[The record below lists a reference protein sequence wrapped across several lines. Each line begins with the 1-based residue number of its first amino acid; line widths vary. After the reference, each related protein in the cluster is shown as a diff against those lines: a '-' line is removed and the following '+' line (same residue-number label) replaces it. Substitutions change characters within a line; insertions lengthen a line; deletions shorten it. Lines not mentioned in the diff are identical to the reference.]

1 MNLIVYFS
9 CEGHTKKVAI
19 KLHELI
25 NSEIFE
31 IKTQN
36 PYPKNHK
43 ELLKVAKK
51 EWENQK
57 LHDLENNINLD
68 KFDTVYLCFPN
79 WFGTIPLAVASFL
92 KSNDFTNKKIIA
104 ICTHG
109 GTIPLAV
116 ASFLKSNDF
125 ANKKIIAIC
134 THGGGGFGNSLVD
147 IEKLADGVVIGS
159 KLAINS
165 SDLK

>member
-9 CEGHTKKVAI
+9 RENHTKQVAI

-36 PYPKNHK
+36 SYPRNHK
-43 ELLKVAKK
+43 ELLEVAKK

-57 LHDLENNINLD
+57 LPKLENNINLD
-68 KFDTVYLCFPN
+68 KFDTIYLCYPN

-92 KSNDFTNKKIIA
+92 KNNDFKNKEIIA

-109 GTIPLAV
+109 G
-116 ASFLKSNDF
+116 S
-125 ANKKIIAIC
+125 
-134 THGGGGFGNSLVD
+134 GFRNSLDD
-147 IEKLADGVVIGS
+147 IDKLASGAVISG
-159 KLAINS
+159 KLAIYS

>member
-1 MNLIVYFS
+1 MNLIAYFS

-43 ELLKVAKK
+43 ELLEVAKK

-57 LHDLENNINLD
+57 RPDLENNINLD

-109 GTIPLAV
+109 G
-116 ASFLKSNDF
+116 S
-125 ANKKIIAIC
+125 
-134 THGGGGFGNSLVD
+134 GFRNSLND
-147 IEKLADGVVIGS
+147 IEKLADGVVIKS

>member
-9 CEGHTKKVAI
+9 RENHTRKVAI

-43 ELLKVAKK
+43 ELLKVAKN

-57 LHDLENNINLD
+57 LPQLENNINLD
-68 KFDTVYLCFPN
+68 KFDTIYLCYPN
-79 WFGTIPLAVASFL
+79 WFGTIPIAVASFL
-92 KSNDFTNKKIIA
+92 KNKDFKNKEIIA

-109 GTIPLAV
+109 G
-116 ASFLKSNDF
+116 SEFR
-125 ANKKIIAIC
+125 
-134 THGGGGFGNSLVD
+134 NSLND
-147 IEKLADGVVIGS
+147 IEKLANGVLIKS

-165 SDLK
+165 RDIK

>member
-9 CEGHTKKVAI
+9 AEGHTRKVAI
-19 KLHELI
+19 KLHKLI

-31 IKTQN
+31 IKTLKS
-36 PYPKNHK
+36 YPKNHK
-43 ELLKVAKK
+43 ELLEVAKK
-51 EWENQK
+51 EWKNQK
-57 LHDLENNINLD
+57 LPDLENNINLD
-68 KFDTVYLCFPN
+68 KFDTIYLCYPD

-92 KSNDFTNKKIIA
+92 KNNDFKNKGIIA

-109 GTIPLAV
+109 G
-116 ASFLKSNDF
+116 S
-125 ANKKIIAIC
+125 
-134 THGGGGFGNSLVD
+134 GFRNSLDD
-147 IEKLADGVVIGS
+147 IEKLASDAVISG

>member
-1 MNLIVYFS
+1 MNLIAYFS

-36 PYPKNHK
+36 HYPKNHK
-43 ELLKVAKK
+43 KLLEVAKK
-51 EWENQK
+51 EWESQK
-57 LHDLENNINLD
+57 LPNLENNINLD

-92 KSNDFTNKKIIA
+92 KSNDFTNKEIIA

-109 GTIPLAV
+109 G
-116 ASFLKSNDF
+116 S
-125 ANKKIIAIC
+125 
-134 THGGGGFGNSLVD
+134 GFRNSLDD
-147 IEKLADGVVIGS
+147 IEKLASGVVIKS